1 MRADRA
7 LAAGLLFVSGACGLV
22 YELVWSNHLAQVL
35 GNSGQ
40 AHSIVLATFMG
51 GLALGAFVFGRR
63 ADKVAR
69 PLVLYGVLELLV
81 GVYAVGFGLVYQG
94 LHSFFLLVAP
104 VFPESLRAVPKLTT
118 AALSL
123 LLPTMLMGGTLPAML
138 KFVTRNTGAMRLE
151 LSRLYAVNSLG
162 AALGIFTAGTLLV
175 PHLGLTL
182 SARGAACFNLLIALI
197 AIVRGRIRTPLPPG
211 EGAAQATGEGE
222 PPNPAV
228 KTEPASEP
236 EPEAAWPAAARA
248 AFFGVVLSGFT
259 SMLLEL
265 AWIRLLAIVLG
276 ASAYAFTLILTAFI
290 LGIGLGSYWIAR
302 KDARPGGPGTVRS
315 QLQLFGMLQL
325 GQVLGVCVTLPL
337 YIRLPH
343 YFWVAHDMLARTDRT
358 WPLYQA
364 VTFGFSCLVLLVPTF
379 FLGAAFP
386 VGARVAMAKLDSAGK
401 RLGSV
406 YAFNTVG
413 TIAGSLLGGLVLLP
427 AITME
432 RCFGLALLL
441 TLGGGAVALHVAR
454 EGRGVNAWVR
464 VGAVAAVV
472 VAFLLGSAGW
482 SKVVGNMGA
491 FREYGR
497 PFPSYKD
504 YVAATEAA
512 FAVDYYADDT
522 FATVVAGHNP
532 KEPTHQM
539 MRINGKID
547 ASTDPDDVQTQIL
560 AGHLGPLLMP
570 ARPKRVLVIGA
581 GAAITA
587 GAALTHE
594 SVERLDLV
602 EISPAVLEGARLFSE
617 ANHHALTDPR
627 TRLHVDDAKTF
638 LALEGGKYDLIISV
652 PSNPWVT
659 GVSGLFT
666 REFFQTMR
674 AHLTD
679 DGVLVQWVHL
689 YQSNAEMVR
698 LVIRTMRETFPY
710 STTWGGD
717 ADVVFVTPMR
727 PFQLDYAEIA
737 RRLAQPK
744 VHEDLQKIEVTRLAT
759 LLAKQMHSDLGQ
771 SELAGTG
778 AINTDDFNILEY
790 QSPRAFFLR
799 KNAILTDER
808 AFDRPSERLFFYD
821 WLKHNEL
828 AADDASE
835 MWRNLDRFHQRD
847 DGLIRASAERWLRLA
862 PEDPKAH
869 EAAAE
874 IALWQGDSV
883 VAERALAGLEDERA
897 WLLELKA
904 RTKALKDRR
913 SVLQDVAGVPVTGPL
928 ASGEKAKDAVE
939 AACRLAPLDGCP

>member
-1 MRADRA
+1 MKADRA

-22 YELVWSNHLAQVL
+22 YELVWSQHLAQVL

-69 PLVLYGVLELLV
+69 PLVLYGLLELCV
-81 GVYAVGFGLVYQG
+81 GLYAVGFGAVYQS
-94 LHSFFLLVAP
+94 LHAFFLFVAP
-104 VFPESLRAVPKLTT
+104 AFPESARAVPKLTT

-138 KFVTRNTGAMRLE
+138 KFVTKSSSAMRLE

-175 PHLGLTL
+175 PRLGLTV
-182 SARGAACFNLLIALI
+182 SARGAACFNLAIALI
-197 AIVRGRIRTPLPPG
+197 AIARGWRKPAG
-211 EGAAQATGEGE
+211 EGAA
-222 PPNPAV
+222 PAAGAPA
-228 KTEPASEP
+228 EAAAPASDSP
-236 EPEAAWPAAARA
+236 APAEAEVAWPAAARA

-265 AWIRLLAIVLG
+265 AWIRLLAIVMG

-302 KDARPGGPGTVRS
+302 RDARPQSQSSVRA
-315 QLQLFGMLQL
+315 QLKLFGRLQL

-343 YFWVAHDMLARTDRT
+343 YFWVAHDMIARTERT

-364 VTFGFSCLVLLVPTF
+364 ITFGFSCLVLLLPTF

-413 TIAGSLLGGLVLLP
+413 TILGSLMGGLVLMPLF
-427 AITME
+427 TME

-441 TLGGGAVALHVAR
+441 TLGGAAVALYVAR
-454 EGRGVNAWVR
+454 EGRAVRAWLQ
-464 VGAVAAVV
+464 VGAVGAVV
-472 VAFLLGSAGW
+472 VAFLVGSNGW

-491 FREYGR
+491 FRETGR
-497 PFPSYKD
+497 PFASYQD
-504 YVAATEAA
+504 YVAVTAQT

-522 FATVVAGHNP
+522 FATVVVGHNP
-532 KEPTHQM
+532 KHPEHQM

-547 ASTDPDDVQTQIL
+547 ASTDPEDVQTQIIT
-560 AGHLGPLLMP
+560 GHLGSLLMP
-570 ARPKRVLVIGA
+570 VRPKRVLVIGA

-587 GAALTHE
+587 GSALTHE

-602 EISPAVLEGARLFSE
+602 EISPAVLTGARLFE
-617 ANHHALTDPR
+617 AANHHALTDPR

-638 LALEGGKYDLIISV
+638 LALEGKKYDLIISV
-652 PSNPWVT
+652 PSNPWVS

-666 REFFQTMR
+666 REFFQTMH
-674 AHLTD
+674 AHLNE

-698 LVIRTMRETFPY
+698 LVMRTMRETFPY
-710 STTWGGD
+710 STTWEGD
-717 ADVVFVTPMR
+717 ADVVFVSPMK
-727 PFQLDYAEIA
+727 PFKLDYDEIE

-759 LLAKQMHSDLGQ
+759 LLAKQMHSDQGQ
-771 SELAGTG
+771 AELAGQG
-778 AINTDDFNILEY
+778 RINTDDTNILEY
-790 QSPRAFFLR
+790 QSPKAFFLR
-799 KNAILTDER
+799 KNAILPDER
-808 AFDRPSERLFFYD
+808 AYGRPSERLFFHD
-821 WLKHNEL
+821 WLQHHEL
-828 AADDASE
+828 TALDAAE
-835 MWRNLDRFHQRD
+835 MWRNLVRFHPHD
-847 DGLIRASAERWLRLA
+847 DGLVEAAAERWLKLA

-869 EAAAE
+869 EAVAE
-874 IALWQGDSV
+874 IALQHGDSLT
-883 VAERALAGLEDERA
+883 AERALAGVESEKA

-904 RTKALKDRR
+904 RTKQVHDRR
-913 SVLQDVAGVPVTGPL
+913 SVLQDVVGVPV
-928 ASGEKAKDAVE
+928 ASPFAAAASAKGAVE
-939 AACRLAPLDGCP
+939 AACKLAPFEGCP

>member
-1 MRADRA
+1 MNRDRA
-7 LAAGLLFVSGACGLV
+7 LAAMLLFVSGGCGLV

-63 ADKVAR
+63 ADVVKR
-69 PLVLYGVLELLV
+69 PLMLYGILELCV
-81 GVYAVGFGLVYQG
+81 GAYAVGFGSVYQG
-94 LHSFFLLVAP
+94 LHTFFLFVAAA
-104 VFPESLRAVPKLTT
+104 FPESMRAVPKLVT
-118 AALSL
+118 AAMSL

-138 KFVTRNTGAMRLE
+138 KFVTRSSGSMRLE

-182 SARGAACFNLLIALI
+182 SARIAASFNVVIAVI
-197 AIVRGRIRTPLPPG
+197 AILYPLLKG
-211 EGAAQATGEGE
+211 EGREPKGLRGE
-222 PPNPAV
+222 V
-228 KTEPASEP
+228 SEPAP
-236 EPEAAWPAAARA
+236 EVAWPAAARA

-302 KDARPGGPGTVRS
+302 RSAKAESIGDARS
-315 QLQLFGMLQL
+315 QLKLFGNLQL
-325 GQVLGVCVTLPL
+325 GQVLGVCLTLPL

-343 YFWVAHDMLARTDRT
+343 YFWVAHDMIARTERT
-358 WPLYQA
+358 WPVYQA
-364 VTFGFSCLVLLVPTF
+364 ITFGFSCLVLLIPTF

-406 YAFNTVG
+406 YAFNTIG

-432 RCFGLALLL
+432 RCFALALLL
-441 TLGGGAVALHVAR
+441 TLAGGAVALYVAR
-454 EGRGVNAWVR
+454 EGKPARALFSTAA
-464 VGAVAAVV
+464 VGAVVV
-472 VAFLLGSAGW
+472 IFLIGSAGW
-482 SKVVGNMGA
+482 SHVVGNMGA

-497 PFPSYKD
+497 PFNSYRD
-504 YVAATEAA
+504 YVEASQA
-512 FAVDYYADDT
+512 SFAVDFYADDT
-522 FATVVAGHNP
+522 FATVVAGHSP
-532 KEPTHQM
+532 KHPDHQM

-587 GAALTHE
+587 GATLTHE

-602 EISPAVLEGARLFSE
+602 EISPAVLEGAKLFSE

-674 AHLTD
+674 EHLTD

-689 YQSNAEMVR
+689 YQSNAAMAK

-717 ADVVFVTPMR
+717 TDLVFVTPMK
-727 PFQLDYAEIA
+727 PFTLDYAEIEQ
-737 RRLAQPK
+737 RLAQPK
-744 VHEDLQKIEVTRLAT
+744 VHDDLQKIEVTRLAT

-771 SELAGTG
+771 KELAGEG

-790 QSPRAFFLR
+790 QSPKAFFLR
-799 KNAILTDER
+799 ENAILADER
-808 AFDRPSERLFFYD
+808 AFGRPHERLFFHD
-821 WLKHNEL
+821 WLQRNAL
-828 AADDASE
+828 SAADASE
-835 MWRNLDRFHQRD
+835 MFRNLDRFHQRD
-847 DGLIRASAERWLRLA
+847 DGIIRATAERWLELA
-862 PEDPKAH
+862 PDDPAAH
-869 EAAAE
+869 TAAAE
-874 IALWQGDSV
+874 ITLGHGDGLL
-883 VAERALAGLEDERA
+883 AERILEGIDGQKPWVLSLR
-897 WLLELKA
+897 A
-904 RTKALKDRR
+904 RTKALRDRR
-913 SVLQDVAGVPVTGPL
+913 SVLEPLPGLPVIGPY
-928 ASGEKAKDAVE
+928 AADPSAKQPIENECKYVTVE
-939 AACRLAPLDGCP
+939 GCP